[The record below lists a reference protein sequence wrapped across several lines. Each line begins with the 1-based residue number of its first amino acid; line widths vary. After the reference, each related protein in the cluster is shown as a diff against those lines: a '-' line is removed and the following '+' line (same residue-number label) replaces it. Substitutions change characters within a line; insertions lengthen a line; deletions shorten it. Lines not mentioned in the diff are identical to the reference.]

1 MRVNGGQ
8 GDGDGVHL
16 GTRAVPRGRG
26 ADRRSLQASLQL
38 PSPRM
43 SLLPRAW
50 LALSLALHPT
60 GNTHRS
66 RFLSWSRPVPSHA
79 SSASPAQ
86 DPGDRRR
93 RAVAAEVGEP
103 VLRGPAFR
111 SGSRRAVF
119 AYPGGTEN
127 TPELKRRLRAGP
139 FREARTE
146 RLSRVDNG
154 SSEED
159 RLRLP
164 ETPPPARTC
173 GQDSPLSLEVGT
185 H

>member
-26 ADRRSLQASLQL
+26 GGLTGAHPRPRSSFRL
-38 PSPRM
+38 PECPSCPG
-43 SLLPRAW
+43 PGY
-50 LALSLALHPT
+50 ALHPT

-119 AYPGGTEN
+119 TYPRGTEN

-164 ETPPPARTC
+164 ETPPPAQTC